1 MKIEFTVGEGSK
13 WIDVE
18 SSECVFVSDCDAG
31 KDEEYLSCDADVCC
45 SCCSCCRDIGLDA
58 DMLSFFPSSSD
69 VDAATEI
76 NKTVNK
82 STVVFYM
89 ITDVHL
95 VITTHI
101 LVLKKIMTKTVIY

>member
-1 MKIEFTVGEGSK
+1 MELEFSVGEGSK
-13 WIDVE
+13 FIE
-18 SSECVFVSDCDAG
+18 LAEEGMECILVSDCDVG
-31 KDEEYLSCDADVCC
+31 KCVEYLSCDADVCC
-45 SCCSCCRDIGLDA
+45 SCCRDIDLNA
-58 DMLSFFPSSSD
+58 YMLSFLPSSAD

-76 NKTVNK
+76 NKSVNK

-101 LVLKKIMTKTVIY
+101 LILKKIMTKTVIY